1 MPHIQQITDCSLPIK
16 YPGDQ
21 MCNLPRLIWW
31 FLFSSAKHVQ
41 ILLTLNMLQ
50 LETYDIHSLQ
60 SSSSSDLYS
69 NLNNMIIVCDN
80 MIPGNVM
87 DS

>member
-1 MPHIQQITDCSLPIK
+1 MNHVQ
-16 YPGDQ
+16 
-21 MCNLPRLIWW
+21 
-31 FLFSSAKHVQ
+31 KHVQ
-41 ILLTLNMLQ
+41 ILMTLDILQ
-50 LETYDIHSLQ
+50 LVFETNDIHSLQ

-87 DS
+87 DL